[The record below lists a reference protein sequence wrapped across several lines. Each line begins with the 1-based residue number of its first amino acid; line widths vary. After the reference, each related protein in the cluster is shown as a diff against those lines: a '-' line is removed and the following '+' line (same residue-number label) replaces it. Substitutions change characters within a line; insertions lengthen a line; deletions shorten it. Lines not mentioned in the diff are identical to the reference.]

1 MKHFLKSFYLTKIT
15 FAILGLCIGLF
26 SFGLLND
33 IFFMLG
39 KILFF
44 MLWIFVIVEI
54 FTLYSK
60 QNPLRIERKL
70 PVRLSNGDMNFVSF
84 KITNSFNFNLYAT
97 IIEDLPEQFQIR
109 QWEKSTEVIKNA
121 VTEFKYSV
129 EPKVRGVYLW
139 QNCYI
144 LYKIYPHS
152 LVSKREIFEFHQEV
166 ACYPSFEQFNKIPV
180 KAIVSN
186 FHESSQNSIRKI
198 GQSLEFEQIKEYS
211 SEDDYRHIN
220 WKASA
225 KRGQLML
232 NQYQDERSQDIYC
245 VLDLGRSM
253 KMPFHQQTLLDYA
266 INASLALSKAVITM
280 QDKAGIV
287 GLSHNKCEFI
297 SAKKD
302 FKQFGKI
309 NDMLYNLQTE
319 FLEANYELLYK
330 FVRVNIKQRSLL
342 VIFTNFDSVNSLHRQ
357 MPYLKA
363 LAKYHLLLVVFFE
376 NTEAVNMVKEQATDL
391 KDIYTKTIGQSILS
405 QNRLIVKE
413 LHKFGIQSLLIQ
425 PEKLSLEVINKFV
438 QIKKKQLI

>member
-1 MKHFLKSFYLTKIT
+1 MKHFLKSFYLTKT
-15 FAILGLCIGLF
+15 AFATLGLCIGLF

-33 IFFMLG
+33 IFFLLG

-54 FTLYSK
+54 FALYGK

-70 PVRLSNGDMNFVSF
+70 SVRLSNGDTNFVSL
-84 KITNSFNFNLYAT
+84 KIINSFNFNLYAT

-129 EPKVRGVYLW
+129 EPKVRGIYLW

-144 LYKIYPHS
+144 LYKIYPYS
-152 LVSKREIFEFHQEV
+152 LVSRREIFEFHQEV

-280 QDKAGIV
+280 QDKAGV
-287 GLSHNKCEFI
+287 LGLSHHKCEFL

-319 FLEANYELLYK
+319 FLEAHYELLYK

-376 NTEAVNMVKEQATDL
+376 NTEVVNMVKEQATDL

>member
-1 MKHFLKSFYLTKIT
+1 MKHFLKSFYLTKAA

-26 SFGLLND
+26 SFGLLNN
-33 IFFMLG
+33 IFFLLG

-54 FTLYSK
+54 FALYSK
-60 QNPLRIERKL
+60 QNPLRTERKL
-70 PVRLSNGDMNFVSF
+70 PVRLSNGDTNFVSL
-84 KITNSFNFNLYAT
+84 KITNSFNFNLIAT
-97 IIEDLPEQFQIR
+97 IIEDLPQQFQIR
-109 QWEKSTEVIKNA
+109 QWEKTTEVIKNA

-129 EPKVRGVYLW
+129 EPKVRGIYLW

-144 LYKIYPHS
+144 LYKIYPYS
-152 LVSKREIFEFHQEV
+152 LVYRRVIFEFHQEV
-166 ACYPSFEQFNKIPV
+166 ACFPSFEQFNKIPV

-253 KMPFHQQTLLDYA
+253 KMPFHQQTLLDYS

-287 GLSHNKCEFI
+287 GLAHNKCEFL

-376 NTEAVNMVKEQATDL
+376 NTEVVNMVKEQATDL

>member
-54 FTLYSK
+54 FALYSK
-60 QNPLRIERKL
+60 QNLLRIERKL
-70 PVRLSNGDMNFVSF
+70 PVRLSNGDMNFVSL

-144 LYKIYPHS
+144 LYKIYPCS
-152 LVSKREIFEFHQEV
+152 LVSRREIFEFHQEI

-287 GLSHNKCEFI
+287 GLAHNKCEFL

-376 NTEAVNMVKEQATDL
+376 NTEVVNIVKEQATDL

>member
-1 MKHFLKSFYLTKIT
+1 MKHFLKSFYLNKIT
-15 FAILGLCIGLF
+15 FAILGVCIGLF
-26 SFGLLND
+26 SFGLLNEV
-33 IFFMLG
+33 FFLLG

-44 MLWIFVIVEI
+44 ILWIFVIVEI
-54 FTLYSK
+54 FALYSK
-60 QNPLRIERKL
+60 QNPVRIERKL
-70 PVRLSNGDMNFVSF
+70 PVRLSNGDTNFVSL
-84 KITNSFNFNLYAT
+84 KITNSYSFDLIT
-97 IIEDLPEQFQIR
+97 TLIEDLPEQFQFR
-109 QWEKSTEVIKNA
+109 QWEKTTPTVANA
-121 VTEFKYSV
+121 ITEFRYSV

-139 QNCYI
+139 QNCYV
-144 LYKIYPHS
+144 LFKIFPFS
-152 LVSKREIFEFHQEV
+152 LVSRREIFEFYQGV
-166 ACYPSFEQFNKIPV
+166 ACFPSFEQFNKIPV

-186 FHESSQNSIRKI
+186 FYESSQNSIRKI

-245 VLDLGRSM
+245 ILDLGRSM
-253 KMPFHQQTLLDYA
+253 KMPFLKQTLLDYS

-280 QDKAGIV
+280 QDKAGIL
-287 GLSHNKCEFI
+287 GLSHNRCEFL

-330 FVRVNIKQRSLL
+330 FARVNIKQRSLL

-376 NTEAVNMVKEQATDL
+376 NSEVANMVKEQATDL

-405 QNRLIVKE
+405 QNKLIVKE

-425 PEKLSLEVINKFV
+425 PQKLSLEVINKFV
-438 QIKKKQLI
+438 LIKKKQLI